1 MAIDKGYLGSV
12 YIGALQIGEIIRWNF
27 NPETRIAETT
37 SFGSAAATRSFT
49 ISDASGSFDGNA
61 DQADTTQNALMKMHL
76 VGGTPAAVFL
86 YLYVSGSK
94 GYYGNALVT
103 PSKSA
108 DAGGLQTFSAQF
120 VQSAQWM
127 TNIA

>member
-1 MAIDKGYLGSV
+1 MAVDKGHTGSV
-12 YIGALQIGEIIRWNF
+12 YVGGTKYAEIVRWNF

-37 SFGSAAATRSFT
+37 AFGDAAAKRVFT
-49 ISDASGSFDGNA
+49 ISDCAGSFDGNA
-61 DQADTTQNALMKMHL
+61 DQTDDSQNALMSMHL

-103 PSKSA
+103 PGKSA
-108 DAGGLQTFSAQF
+108 DAGGLQSFTASF
-120 VQSAQWM
+120 VESEQWH